1 MGSDGVNQ
9 KSPRPSSHDFSDE
22 EIALA
27 EQLLN
32 LRRNPNP
39 VLKQRIRAIPTRQT
53 EQRSMIRQW
62 ARALAA
68 GLLLIFLF
76 ASPPAQAT
84 LGQVEKI
91 IGQIRLT
98 VQDTYQHYAAT
109 PTPINSRVMSLTEA
123 RATVPF
129 KFALPTYLPDN
140 LADEALISVTDLG
153 IPLVK
158 VRWSDTSGGFIQLTA
173 HKADGQENLLSKTL
187 IGTNSAEKIMING
200 KSAVMIRGGWDTTHQ
215 TWHHQEQITTIIWEA
230 KGIQYRLLAYSTV
243 LSTNELI
250 VMAQSVP

>member
-1 MGSDGVNQ
+1 MGSDDVNQ
-9 KSPRPSSHDFSDE
+9 QPPRPPSQDFSDE
-22 EIALA
+22 EIELA
-27 EQLLN
+27 EQLLS
-32 LRRNPNP
+32 LRQNPDP
-39 VLKQRIRAIPTRQT
+39 ALKQRIRTIPTRQT
-53 EQRSMIRQW
+53 EQRLMIRQW
-62 ARALAA
+62 AWALAT
-68 GLLLIFLF
+68 GLVLIFLF

-109 PTPINSRVMSLTEA
+109 PTPINSRVMSLAEA

-140 LADEALISVTDLG
+140 LADETLISVTDLG

-173 HKADGQENLLSKTL
+173 YDAYGQENFLSKTL
-187 IGTNSAEKIMING
+187 IGTNSEEKIMING
-200 KSAVMIRGGWDTTHQ
+200 KPAVMIRGGWDTVHQ
-215 TWHHQEQITTIIWEA
+215 TWHHQDQITTIIWEA
-230 KGIQYRLLAYSTV
+230 EGIQYRLLAYSTI
-243 LSTNELI
+243 LPTSELI